1 MPRFRV
7 PIGNDGPVIDLAIWI
22 DRAMAHSL
30 VAQGLAVPPPQTVRE
45 LIDTS
50 ADRTAIHPAAL
61 AVISSFP
68 TGTSLARRPGL
79 TTAARRV
86 NLHRVHVAFGG
97 HAVSPTKGTWVEIES
112 AAVVPA
118 DPGILALIGRDVLAL
133 CQFVYDSPKGELLLV
148 Y

>member
-61 AVISSFP
+61 AMISSFP
-68 TGTSLARRPGL
+68 KGRSWYADRVLPQPLGALTSIDCMSLSVVMPFRRQKEPGSKS
-79 TTAARRV
+79 
-86 NLHRVHVAFGG
+86 NPPPSFP
-97 HAVSPTKGTWVEIES
+97 PTPVTW
-112 AAVVPA
+112 P
-118 DPGILALIGRDVLAL
+118 
-133 CQFVYDSPKGELLLV
+133 
-148 Y
+148 